1 MLLSMLGEKP
11 GARALA
17 PLNVLVDL
25 LVPGGGSVSYRFR
38 IVVILGIIKV
48 TPAIILMLTSDIK
61 SGLQTVTRTEF
72 HKMAKYANTWYAML
86 RPCIVLSEQPT

>member
-1 MLLSMLGEKP
+1 MKILSRCIVIKIDCSW
-11 GARALA
+11 
-17 PLNVLVDL
+17 VF
-25 LVPGGGSVSYRFR
+25 GSVSYHFR

-86 RPCIVLSEQPT
+86 RPSIVLSEQPT